1 MIEKACVKWN
11 NAGIILT
18 RHCTRYIKHTFYRPY
33 FPMLYIAIG
42 SKFGK
47 NSFLLAR
54 SFSRVSAHLL
64 LLVYKTYFAKT
75 NIAGKKCVR
84 VRTCPQKLYYCSF

>member
-1 MIEKACVKWN
+1 MHNTDETLHSLHKTYFLQTLLSNTV
-11 NAGIILT
+11 
-18 RHCTRYIKHTFYRPY
+18 HCHWFKVWK
-33 FPMLYIAIG
+33 
-42 SKFGK
+42 KFI
-47 NSFLLAR
+47 SLAR